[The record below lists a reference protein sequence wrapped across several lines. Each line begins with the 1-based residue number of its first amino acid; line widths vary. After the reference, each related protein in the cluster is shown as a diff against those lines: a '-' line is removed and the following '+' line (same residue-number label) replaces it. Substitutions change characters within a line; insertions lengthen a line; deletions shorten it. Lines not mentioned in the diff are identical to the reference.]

1 MKSAIAA
8 LGFAALITP
17 ASAADMVPIYNKAPR
32 PVMNWSGCYLGADVG
47 AAWSAQDVA
56 NTPAPGLDQSGVVG
70 TINGAGAMGGGYA
83 GCSFQL
89 TPVWVVGIEGDF
101 SGTHLGG
108 TVDAA
113 NLFANGAAA
122 PTGGIGW
129 TSHLDAIAT
138 MRGRVGYLLRPDLL
152 FFMTGGGAWGW
163 SSYRSFDALAG
174 GCPACAVAAFDSTAS
189 GYVAGVGFDWA
200 LWNSNW
206 IVRTEYLYHSLSG
219 ATAALR

>member
-1 MKSAIAA
+1 MMKSAIVA

-17 ASAADMVPIYNKAPR
+17 ASAADVVPIYNKVPR

-47 AAWSAQDVA
+47 AAWSAQDVT

-70 TINGAGAMGGGYA
+70 TINGAGAIGGGYA
-83 GCSFQL
+83 GCNLQL
-89 TPVWVVGIEGDF
+89 TLVWVVGIEGDF

-129 TSHLDAIAT
+129 TSHLDS
-138 MRGRVGYLLRPDLL
+138 P
-152 FFMTGGGAWGW
+152 
-163 SSYRSFDALAG
+163 ALTL
-174 GCPACAVAAFDSTAS
+174 AFPNAS
-189 GYVAGVGFDWA
+189 LA
-200 LWNSNW
+200 
-206 IVRTEYLYHSLSG
+206 R
-219 ATAALR
+219 ALRRLSADLRQADGVSYLGFGLGEIGQEGRIVQKHVVDHGT